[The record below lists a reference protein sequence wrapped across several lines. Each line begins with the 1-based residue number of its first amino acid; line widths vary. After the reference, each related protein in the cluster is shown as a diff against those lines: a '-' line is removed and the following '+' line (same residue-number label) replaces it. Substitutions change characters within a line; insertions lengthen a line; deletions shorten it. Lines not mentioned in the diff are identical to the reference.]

1 MLSVSTL
8 FMVFT
13 VNFLAIAVVWAY
25 VMTSYPNLHAAR
37 YWTIGAFAAAIG
49 TAISVLRSF
58 VDIDPLIPVVL
69 GGGLMLFA
77 TSLATMGMNQFYGR
91 PTDWAIQVALVVVS
105 MVALALFTVWDDNM
119 AVRIVIYSTCQSITV
134 VMTVPKMFSRKDG
147 GGNPGAHLAG
157 SLAIALVAAHTVRSG
172 AALLQVGG
180 MMTFANFNDFQ
191 AVMVLVLVF
200 LAMCWNFG
208 FLLMA
213 IDRLRGEVAELALV
227 DDLTGVANRRHLVQR
242 LSEECALARR
252 TQKPFALLAIDL
264 DGFKEIND
272 GHGHAAGDAC
282 LQHFTLMAQ
291 TNLRPGDLLARSGG
305 DEFSV
310 ILPATTLL
318 EAGAIA
324 RRILDACRVDAAGCA
339 AGEIPIAA
347 SIGVAQWQ
355 PQVGQYPE
363 RLIAAADQALYV
375 AKNDGKNRFA
385 ICDLEAP
392 SMVPSLDMDD
402 MIERARKHA

>member
-1 MLSVSTL
+1 V
-8 FMVFT
+8 
-13 VNFLAIAVVWAY
+13 
-25 VMTSYPNLHAAR
+25 
-37 YWTIGAFAAAIG
+37 
-49 TAISVLRSF
+49 
-58 VDIDPLIPVVL
+58 
-69 GGGLMLFA
+69 
-77 TSLATMGMNQFYGR
+77 
-91 PTDWAIQVALVVVS
+91 
-105 MVALALFTVWDDNM
+105 
-119 AVRIVIYSTCQSITV
+119 
-134 VMTVPKMFSRKDG
+134 
-147 GGNPGAHLAG
+147 
-157 SLAIALVAAHTVRSG
+157 
-172 AALLQVGG
+172 
-180 MMTFANFNDFQ
+180 MTFANFNDFQ